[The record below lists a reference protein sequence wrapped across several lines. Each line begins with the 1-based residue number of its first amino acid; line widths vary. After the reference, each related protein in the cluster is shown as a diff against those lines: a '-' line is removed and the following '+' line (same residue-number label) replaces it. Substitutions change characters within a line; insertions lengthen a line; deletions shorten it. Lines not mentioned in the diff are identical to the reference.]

1 MKIRKFA
8 RCLAALA
15 LFASVGV
22 HANLVT
28 NGGFETGS
36 FTGWSTFGFTPQGFD
51 GVDGAFPQS
60 GSFAAFFGEPAA
72 PGGISQTLATTAGKF
87 YTIGFWLANEVDVNG
102 SGIPNSFAFN
112 WNGGAAELI
121 LTNVVGPTPYTH
133 FSFTLLATSA
143 LTDLTFAFLS
153 VPAFWDFDT
162 VSVDVVNA
170 APEPGSLA
178 LVALGGG
185 ILAAFKRRRHQA

>member
-15 LFASVGV
+15 MFASVGV

-28 NGGFETGS
+28 NGGFETGD
-36 FTGWSTFGFTPQGFD
+36 FTGWSLFGAGAFD

-60 GSFAAFFGEPAA
+60 GSFAAFFGEPLVA
-72 PGGISQTLATTAGKF
+72 PSGISQTLATTAGKF
-87 YTIGFWLANEVDVNG
+87 YTISFWLANEADVLG
-102 SGIPNSFAFN
+102 TRIPNSFAFN
-112 WNGGAAELI
+112 WNGGAAELT
-121 LTNVVGPTPYTH
+121 LSNVLGPTAYTH
-133 FSFTLLATSA
+133 YSFTLLATSA
-143 LTDLTFAFLS
+143 LTDLRFTFAS
-153 VPAFWDFDT
+153 DPAFWDFDT

-178 LVALGGG
+178 LVVLGGG
-185 ILAAFKRRRHQA
+185 MIAAFKRRRRQA

>member
-1 MKIRKFA
+1 MMIRKFA

-28 NGGFETGS
+28 NGGFETGD
-36 FTGWSTFGFTPQGFD
+36 FTGWSTFGFTLPGFD
-51 GVDGAFPQS
+51 GVDGNFPQS
-60 GSFAAFFGEPAA
+60 GSFAAFFGEPTA

-87 YTIGFWLANEVDVNG
+87 YTISFWLANEADPLG
-102 SGIPNSFAFN
+102 TRIPNSFAFN
-112 WNGGAAELI
+112 WNGGAAELT
-121 LTNVVGPTPYTH
+121 LSNVLGPDGYTH
-133 FSFTLLATSA
+133 YSFTLLATSA

-162 VSVDVVNA
+162 VSVNL

-185 ILAAFKRRRHQA
+185 IIAAFKRRRRQA